1 MAIRGGPRRFHIRI
15 LPTILLTAAI
25 LLLPALL
32 YAYGRQDDSFEVRRV
47 KVSGTKR
54 IAEKDAL
61 RLLRAEYLGTN
72 LFTVTRQDVRTTL
85 DKLPYL
91 AGVVID
97 RQFPTTLRV
106 RVVEYKPAAYV
117 LARDYWYVVSDT
129 GHVIDRVGTKE
140 TTLTAAVEQQEPSPG
155 DTGTTTAT
163 SPSATAS
170 ASPAATA
177 SPSSSATLAASA
189 SAPATPASSSSTAT
203 ATPASSGAA
212 VSDPAAVAAALDRGP
227 RGVKLKLPRIAA
239 TTKLKPGGEVRDEDL
254 LAALGVVVGL
264 PDSLRARVAVVDVQP
279 GRQVGLSFTDDLEV
293 EIGDTHRLV
302 AKVLAL
308 RAVLKAYEARGEHA
322 TFVDVSIPD
331 RPLGRPRL
339 TS

>member
-1 MAIRGGPRRFHIRI
+1 MAIRGGPPRFHIRI

-140 TTLTAAVEQQEPSPG
+140 TTLTAAVEQQESSPG
-155 DTGTTTAT
+155 DTGMTAT
-163 SPSATAS
+163 SPSVTAS
-170 ASPAATA
+170 AAVATA
-177 SPSSSATLAASA
+177 SPSPS
-189 SAPATPASSSSTAT
+189 ATPASSSLAAAAT
-203 ATPASSGAA
+203 AASFGAA
-212 VSDPAAVAAALDRGP
+212 VSDPAAVAATLDRGP

-239 TTKLKPGGEVRDEDL
+239 TTKLKPGGEVRDKDL
-254 LAALGVVVGL
+254 LAALGIVVGL

-293 EIGDTHRLV
+293 EIGDTQRLV

-308 RAVLKAYEARGEHA
+308 RAVLKAYEVRGEHA